1 MPPPPTLWGKE
12 ISKCWEK
19 FVKILTIKK
28 NLKILKKVL
37 TFYAKCAI
45 I

>member
-1 MPPPPTLWGKE
+1 MPPQHFEGKE

-28 NLKILKKVL
+28 SKNLEKSIDILI
-37 TFYAKCAI
+37 FI
-45 I
+45 

>member
-1 MPPPPTLWGKE
+1 MPPPTLWGKE

-28 NLKILKKVL
+28 SKNLEKVL
-37 TFYAKCAI
+37 TFYAKYAI